1 MKKLMRRITTASV
14 SAVFVGGTLLA
25 TGGSAAAAALPDGGL
40 APARVAVTADTTNIS
55 LDGDQVAKHR
65 IDPWVQGQLL
75 AFNPWIQDQLALF
88 AHYGDLGHR

>member
-1 MKKLMRRITTASV
+1 MKKLMRRIATASV

-25 TGGSAAAAALPDGGL
+25 TGGSATAATLPDGGL
-40 APARVAVTADTTNIS
+40 TPARVVVTADTKTTS
-55 LDGDQVAKHR
+55 LDSGQAAQHR
-65 IDPWVQGQLL
+65 LDPWVQGQLL